1 MAKCKWAINNSCAHP
16 KRELFFNDKLKYS
29 YWSNRYCPKNTDWYC
44 NIVKPKRKP
53 KYKKIKAVAAI
64 NREGEVYSIR
74 HEIDSDKWD
83 KRVWKPC
90 TILINAKY
98 LKGEK

>member
-1 MAKCKWAINNSCAHP
+1 MAKCKLYEKETGSCLATRYQWGQCKENTCP
-16 KRELFFNDKLKYS
+16 MDAVTTENCNVKRE
-29 YWSNRYCPKNTDWYC
+29 PKF
-44 NIVKPKRKP
+44 
-53 KYKKIKAVAAI
+53 KKIKAVAAI

-98 LKGEK
+98 LKANK

>member
-1 MAKCKWAINNSCAHP
+1 MAKCKLLSKETGQCMATRAQWNKCKQDTCP
-16 KRELFFNDKLKYS
+16 MDKYTTE
-29 YWSNRYCPKNTDWYC
+29 NC
-44 NIVKPKRKP
+44 NMKRKP

-64 NREGEVYSIR
+64 NREGEMYSIR
-74 HEIDSDKWD
+74 HEIDSEKWD